1 MKSEIKQ
8 EQDGS
13 YTLSVNLKLEGSM
26 LEMEEHIQ
34 EMVNEL
40 GLKAA
45 LEALRKFDA
54 DGTPIQLK
62 GQTLTSKGAKKKVPN
77 AIRARR
83 NRTPG
88 LSIQPGRTSLYPI
101 GKRWPYHRQSHATF
115 CQNAELEICQHGWR
129 TGL

>member
-40 GLKAA
+40 GLKAT

-54 DGTPIQLK
+54 DGRPIQLK
-62 GQTLTSKGAKKKVPN
+62 GKTLTSKGAQKK
-77 AIRARR
+77 
-83 NRTPG
+83 
-88 LSIQPGRTSLYPI
+88 SS
-101 GKRWPYHRQSHATF
+101 KRPTAK
-115 CQNAELEICQHGWR
+115 EK
-129 TGL
+129 

>member
-40 GLKAA
+40 GLKATI
-45 LEALRKFDA
+45 EALRKFDA

-62 GQTLTSKGAKKKVPN
+62 GKTLTSKGTQKKSSK
-77 AIRARR
+77 RR
-83 NRTPG
+83 TD
-88 LSIQPGRTSLYPI
+88 
-101 GKRWPYHRQSHATF
+101 KDK
-115 CQNAELEICQHGWR
+115 
-129 TGL
+129 